1 MKKTLLSA
9 LAIAIVLGT
18 SALAKAQETEAAEA
32 KPVLVVSFGGY
43 AELKRDLQYLG
54 TVSGNPDMANS
65 LEGLLSFFTQGQGLA
80 GLDQDRPWGAAASLG
95 DGGAAQPS
103 TLVFLPVKD
112 LQKLFSSLAALVEEP
127 EDKGDGVWA
136 IQKEAYTLYVK
147 EKDGWAY
154 VSQTAEGLDVLPKDP
169 LKTLGGLEKAYDL
182 ALRLNIQNIPQALR
196 DMGVDI
202 LKRQVETGLQQAA
215 DQAEDEEQFELQAQL
230 ARRQLE
236 TLSKAINE
244 LDEITLGWAIDSEG
258 KRVVLD
264 LNLTALEGSD
274 TATQLASVANSTSKF
289 AGFLLPEAMLTAHM
303 NSVIDK
309 SDIEQSLGMLDKLR
323 GHVMEEI
330 DEDEDLPDAAAKKLV
345 KGLVGQVLDVAKATV
360 KKGRINAGLAVVGEG
375 PVTIAAGGL
384 VADGAQLE
392 KVARKLVELAQEE
405 EGELEIK
412 LDVAE
417 QDGVKFHT
425 VVLPLPDDEDGEKA
439 KQLFG
444 ETLLVTLG
452 FGSDSLYV
460 SMGDEGIEAIKA
472 VMAQSAEDAEK
483 ELPPMEIA
491 VALAPLLQLASQQE
505 DANPSTAIMAEML
518 KEEGMD
524 HVKIRV
530 QPIENG
536 VQYEI
541 EGEEGV
547 IKLIGSAAKLA
558 TAAGGAG
565 GF

>member
-1 MKKTLLSA
+1 
-9 LAIAIVLGT
+9 
-18 SALAKAQETEAAEA
+18 
-32 KPVLVVSFGGY
+32 
-43 AELKRDLQYLG
+43 
-54 TVSGNPDMANS
+54 
-65 LEGLLSFFTQGQGLA
+65 
-80 GLDQDRPWGAAASLG
+80 
-95 DGGAAQPS
+95 
-103 TLVFLPVKD
+103 
-112 LQKLFSSLAALVEEP
+112 
-127 EDKGDGVWA
+127 
-136 IQKEAYTLYVK
+136 
-147 EKDGWAY
+147 
-154 VSQTAEGLDVLPKDP
+154 VLPKDP

-202 LKRQVETGLQQAA
+202 LKRQVESGLQQAA

>member
-1 MKKTLLSA
+1 M
-9 LAIAIVLGT
+9 
-18 SALAKAQETEAAEA
+18 
-32 KPVLVVSFGGY
+32 
-43 AELKRDLQYLG
+43 
-54 TVSGNPDMANS
+54 
-65 LEGLLSFFTQGQGLA
+65 
-80 GLDQDRPWGAAASLG
+80 
-95 DGGAAQPS
+95 
-103 TLVFLPVKD
+103 
-112 LQKLFSSLAALVEEP
+112 
-127 EDKGDGVWA
+127 
-136 IQKEAYTLYVK
+136 
-147 EKDGWAY
+147 
-154 VSQTAEGLDVLPKDP
+154 
-169 LKTLGGLEKAYDL
+169 
-182 ALRLNIQNIPQALR
+182 
-196 DMGVDI
+196 
-202 LKRQVETGLQQAA
+202 
-215 DQAEDEEQFELQAQL
+215 
-230 ARRQLE
+230 E

-264 LNLTALEGSD
+264 LNLTALEGSE
-274 TATQLASVANSTSKF
+274 TATQLASVVNSPSKF
-289 AGFLLPEAMLTAHM
+289 AGFLLPDAMLTAHM
-303 NSVIDK
+303 NSVIEK

-330 DEDEDLPDAAAKKLV
+330 DNDEDLPDAAAKKLV
-345 KGLVGQVLDVAKATV
+345 KGLAGQVLDVAKATL
-360 KKGRINAGLAVVGEG
+360 KKGRINAGLAVIGEG

-392 KVARKLVELAQEE
+392 SVARKLVELAQE

-444 ETLLVTLG
+444 ETLQVTLG
-452 FGSDSLYV
+452 FGRDSLYV
-460 SMGDEGIEAIKA
+460 SLGDAGIEAIKA

-491 VALAPLLQLASQQE
+491 LALAPLLQLASQQE

>member
-9 LAIAIVLGT
+9 LAVAIVLGA
-18 SALAKAQETEAAEA
+18 SAFVKAQETDAAEA
-32 KPVLVVSFGGY
+32 KPVLVLSFGGY

-65 LEGLLSFFTQGQGLA
+65 LEGLLTFFTQGQGLA

-103 TLVFLPVKD
+103 TLVFLPVND
-112 LQKLFSSLAALVEEP
+112 LQKLFSSLATVVDEP

-147 EKDGWAY
+147 EKDGWAFL
-154 VSQTAEGLDVLPKDP
+154 SQTAEGLDALPKDP
-169 LKTLGGLEKAYDL
+169 RKLLGGLDKKYDL
-182 ALRLNIQNIPQALR
+182 AVRLNMQNIPQALR
-196 DMGVDI
+196 DMGADI

-215 DQAEDEEQFELQAQL
+215 DEAEDEEQFELQAQL

-244 LDEITLGWAIDSEG
+244 LDEITLGCAIDSDG
-258 KRVVLD
+258 KRVVID

-274 TATQLASVANSTSKF
+274 MATQLATVANSPSKF
-289 AGFLLPEAMLTAHM
+289 AGFLLPDAMLTAHM
-303 NSVIDK
+303 NTVIDK
-309 SDIEQSLGMLDKLR
+309 ADIEESLGLLDKLR

-330 DEDEDLPDAAAKKLV
+330 DNDEDLPDAAAKKLV
-345 KGLVGQVLDVAKATV
+345 KGLVGQVLDVAKATL
-360 KKGRINAGLAVVGEG
+360 KKGRINAGLAVIGEG

-384 VADGAQLE
+384 VADGAELE
-392 KVARKLVELAQEE
+392 RVAKKLVELAQEE
-405 EGELEIK
+405 GELEIR
-412 LDVAE
+412 LDVDE

-425 VVLPLPDDEDGEKA
+425 IILPLPDDEDGEKA
-439 KQLFG
+439 KELFG
-444 ETLLVTLG
+444 ETLPVTLG
-452 FGSDSLYV
+452 FGRESLYV
-460 SMGDEGIEAIKA
+460 SLGDAGIEAIKA
-472 VMAQSAEDAEK
+472 VMTQSSEDGEK
-483 ELPPMEIA
+483 ELPPMEVAI
-491 VALAPLLQLASQQE
+491 ALAPLLQLASQQE
-505 DANPSTAIMAEML
+505 DANPSTALMAEML

-547 IKLIGSAAKLA
+547 LKLLGAAAKLA